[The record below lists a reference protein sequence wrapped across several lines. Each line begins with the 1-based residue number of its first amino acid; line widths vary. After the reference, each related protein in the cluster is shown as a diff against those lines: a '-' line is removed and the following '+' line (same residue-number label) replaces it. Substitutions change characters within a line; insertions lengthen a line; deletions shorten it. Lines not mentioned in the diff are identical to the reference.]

1 MSNSPLDQSAID
13 RVRSWLDAS
22 DAIVAVG
29 LSVAQRAQHV
39 AAWQLKE
46 DYPHLGAGRPRIFL
60 PLGFPFSPLRIELEP
75 SCCLRLPHIEAS
87 GNFCHGVVATPND
100 LDDPMMAAGRVLE
113 RFLDY
118 VRRSADPEWV
128 EEEFHRES
136 HDYWLRYVDASSPPK
151 GYRTD
156 EVLLEIHTDAKEPQ
170 RAEALHLGS
179 RTRAIVSS
187 RDGGPKAAA
196 EAIGWSLGTI
206 VHGSALI
213 ARLPED
219 RRWTPITW
227 PKSFESLSA
236 LLDEIT
242 DTTGIVT
249 AWYGSRQW
257 PNEAPLFVV
266 LLQGSVG
273 FGWRVIPSRTRA
285 SGQPRV
291 APVKVSRIDRR
302 WTLARDHQSEQLEVL
317 TRRRVV
323 VFGCGSVGAPIIELL
338 ARAGIGSIEVVDPD
352 LIRPE
357 NISRHP
363 LGIQSNGGYKATEFC
378 QRLKNSV
385 PGVKITP
392 HTMTAQSWLA
402 GGHPLPDLILDC
414 TGDRAVRMATAH
426 ARARGLAPVPN
437 MMIWM
442 EPFGAAAHVVTVV
455 GSDQWPGSDPAE
467 TAINVACWPDD
478 VEITHPGCGQG
489 FHPYGMADAWET
501 AAVATR
507 RAIALL
513 RQDDTRSDVMSLI
526 QSRAYFEKVWPGIT
540 FQRQILLPSGAESV
554 VERRSLADALSGF

>member
-1 MSNSPLDQSAID
+1 MSNSPLDQIGID
-13 RVRSWLDAS
+13 TVRSWLDAS
-22 DAIVAVG
+22 DAVVAVD

-46 DYPHLGAGRPRIFL
+46 YYAHLGAVRPQIFL
-60 PLGFPFSPLRIELEP
+60 PRDFPFTPLRVELD
-75 SCCLRLPHIEAS
+75 SHCCLRLPHIEGT
-87 GNFCHGVVATPND
+87 GNFCHGIVATPDD
-100 LDDPMMAAGRVLE
+100 LDDPVKAAGRVLE

-136 HDYWLRYVDASSPPK
+136 HDYWLRYVDASCPPK
-151 GYRTD
+151 GHRTD
-156 EVLLEIHTDAKEPQ
+156 EVLLEIDPDALKPQ
-170 RAEALHLGS
+170 LAGALHLGS

-219 RRWTPITW
+219 RRWTPSTW

-242 DTTGIVT
+242 GTTAIVT
-249 AWYGSRQW
+249 GWYGSRQW

-266 LLQGSVG
+266 LLKGSVG
-273 FGWRVIPSRTRA
+273 FGWRVIPSRIRA
-285 SGQPRV
+285 PSQPRV
-291 APVKVSRIDRR
+291 SPVKVSRIDRR
-302 WTLARDHQSEQLEVL
+302 WTLARDHRSEQLDVL
-317 TRRRVV
+317 TRKRVV

-338 ARAGIGSIEVVDPD
+338 SRAGIGSIEVVDPD
-352 LIRPE
+352 LMRPE
-357 NISRHP
+357 NVSRHP
-363 LGIQSNGGYKATEFC
+363 LGIQSSGSYKANEFC

-385 PGVKITP
+385 PGVTITS
-392 HTMTAQSWLA
+392 HIMTAQSWLA
-402 GGHPLPDLILDC
+402 AGHSPPDLILDC
-414 TGDRAVRMATAH
+414 TGDRAVRMATTL
-426 ARARGLAPVPN
+426 ARATELGPVQI

-442 EPFGAAAHVVTVV
+442 EPFGAASHVVTVV

-467 TAINVACWPDD
+467 TAINVASWPDD
-478 VEITHPGCGQG
+478 VEVTHPGCGQG
-489 FHPYGMADAWET
+489 FHPYGMADAWEA

-513 RQDDTRSDVMSLI
+513 RGDETDSDVVSLI
-526 QSRAYFEKVWPGIT
+526 HSRAYFERVSPGVT
-540 FQRQILLPSGAESV
+540 FCRHVLIPFGAESV
-554 VERRSLADALSGF
+554 VERRSLAEALSGF